1 MRSRTRVR
9 GRISIV
15 GTYKKPNLPVSLSN
29 IVKSLL
35 RRVFVR
41 FDRSE
46 YFGYFNRL
54 VVIIRNSEKAF
65 GR

>member
-1 MRSRTRVR
+1 MKEYFF
-9 GRISIV
+9 ISIV
-15 GTYKKPNLPVSLSN
+15 GTYKKPNLPVSLWN

>member
-15 GTYKKPNLPVSLSN
+15 GTYIKPNLPVSLSN